1 MQASEISRKHAQLC
15 PDADG
20 SVSIKN
26 TSKGNTIVI
35 NEMVLEPSCHY
46 TLQHKDIIS
55 ICGRRFR
62 FEYSTCGLRARG
74 ARAVVLCGGHVRAC
88 GRRVC
93 AVVGVYKRPLRVPR
107 LSQYG

>member
-1 MQASEISRKHAQLC
+1 MLSHISRKHAQLC

-26 TSKGNTIVI
+26 MSKGNTIVI
-35 NEMVLEPSCHY
+35 NEMVLESSCDY

-55 ICGRRFR
+55 MGGRQFR

-74 ARAVVLCGGHVRAC
+74 AHAVVLCGGTCMRMADAC
-88 GRRVC
+88 VC
-93 AVVGVYKRPLRVPR
+93 RWCV
-107 LSQYG
+107 QTTI